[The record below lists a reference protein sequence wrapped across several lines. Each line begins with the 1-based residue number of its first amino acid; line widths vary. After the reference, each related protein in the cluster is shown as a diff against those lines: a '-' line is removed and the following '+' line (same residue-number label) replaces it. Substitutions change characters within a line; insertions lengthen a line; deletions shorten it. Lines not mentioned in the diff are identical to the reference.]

1 MNHPIATARKRYTLQ
16 CESGGKPIVVYL
28 NPEIWSPKAFLE
40 GQFNLRLFK
49 NGSDTPS
56 DTDAITVIN
65 VHADVMEFKRIHAP
79 VWDPQ
84 DRVLRWYATVGARV
98 QVVRWVRPDVTIRS
112 TIWSAV
118 GPGKTRV
125 ITLEDLQTEYDE
137 WCEWARASEPINV
150 TAVNGQKPDRR
161 RAALDSAPVGAGT
174 ATSPRWRG
182 HAGVGVYVPD
192 QLRVGQRENRDWV
205 LLSGPT
211 RNAFVWTPGV
221 VDAPALDC
229 RVMTEQFSVQ
239 DINAPDGRLG
249 DRYHAWQ
256 KPDDLRSVLFV
267 TARSRAGCGSG
278 SVRRNREFLIGSG
291 AAWA

>member
-1 MNHPIATARKRYTLQ
+1 VKIEMTKSEQEKIRAEIKEIRAKIEAAHSAIAAMEKELEALRGLQ
-16 CESGGKPIVVYL
+16 RG
-28 NPEIWSPKAFLE
+28 
-40 GQFNLRLFK
+40 
-49 NGSDTPS
+49 
-56 DTDAITVIN
+56 
-65 VHADVMEFKRIHAP
+65 
-79 VWDPQ
+79 
-84 DRVLRWYATVGARV
+84 
-98 QVVRWVRPDVTIRS
+98 
-112 TIWSAV
+112 
-118 GPGKTRV
+118 
-125 ITLEDLQTEYDE
+125 
-137 WCEWARASEPINV
+137 
-150 TAVNGQKPDRR
+150 R

-174 ATSPRWRG
+174 ATSPRGRG

-192 QLRVGQRENRDWV
+192 ELRVGQRENRDWV

-211 RNAFVWTPGV
+211 RNAFVWTRGG

-229 RVMTEQFSVQ
+229 PAMTEQFSVQ